1 MIISMGP
8 QTLCRHAS
16 RDQHKW
22 TKTNLLGTCPM
33 GTICEVQFLQVFCLF
48 FGWDLQNVIFTF
60 WWLRICSVP
69 SCQVCR
75 HRAGRCRIPQETREA
90 CPGQSVRWS
99 SSSCEANCAI
109 KKSIRKTFFYC
120 RLPTKTQ
127 RKAVFR
133 PALKRKLQVS
143 QLDGILLHVVNM
155 SCGKR
160 ANHSPIWPCSLPR
173 SLSRGQWD

>member
-48 FGWDLQNVIFTF
+48 FGWDSQNVIFTF

-75 HRAGRCRIPQETREA
+75 HRAGRCRIPRETREA

-99 SSSCEANCAI
+99 SSSCEANCARS
-109 KKSIRKTFFYC
+109 KNQSARHFLLPPCNGTSKEG
-120 RLPTKTQ
+120 RLPPNTQ
-127 RKAVFR
+127 EEVADI
-133 PALKRKLQVS
+133 AT
-143 QLDGILLHVVNM
+143 
-155 SCGKR
+155 
-160 ANHSPIWPCSLPR
+160 
-173 SLSRGQWD
+173 